1 MPRPNNEITPS
12 RVLVSRVRL
21 AIASTLVLVTAACG
35 GGNEPS
41 NGLTTG
47 ATAGSGGAGATGGT
61 LAMGGNGGGE
71 TVCSPDPS
79 YPAGPY
85 GSDVGDVIADLQH
98 RGYRNDTGEGL
109 ATAQG
114 VSEYSL
120 DDARLACMGYAL
132 IHLSDVT

>member
-1 MPRPNNEITPS
+1 MPSPNEITPS
-12 RVLVSRVRL
+12 RAVLSRTRFAV
-21 AIASTLVLVTAACG
+21 ASTLVLVTAACG

-47 ATAGSGGAGATGGT
+47 ATAGGGGAGATGGT
-61 LAMGGNGGGE
+61 LAMGGNGGAE
-71 TVCSPDPS
+71 TACSPDPS
-79 YPAGPY
+79 YPPGPY
-85 GSDVGDVIADLQH
+85 GNQVGDVIANLQLS
-98 RGYRNDTGEGL
+98 GYRNDAGEGL

>member
-1 MPRPNNEITPS
+1 MTS
-12 RVLVSRVRL
+12 ALVV
-21 AIASTLVLVTAACG
+21 ITAACG
-35 GGNEPS
+35 GGDEPS

-47 ATAGSGGAGATGGT
+47 STTGSGGAGASGGT
-61 LAMGGNGGGE
+61 LAMGGNGGAE
-71 TVCSPDPS
+71 TECSPEPS

-85 GSDVGDVIADLQH
+85 GSQVGDVIANLQL
-98 RGYRNDTGEGL
+98 RGYRNDLGEGL

-120 DDARLACMGYAL
+120 DDARLACKGYAL